1 MTYPYIMKDSFI
13 SIATG
18 DVQSGFKVHNI
29 DDTHP
34 QFERIRQAI
43 KQCEWDNIEKLL
55 DPAVEMT
62 TRFEEESIGDDT
74 LTFDRTQEI
83 ITYQG
88 TVLHNTLTKRIFSM
102 WNDGFN
108 VTPMVNFLRNLLN
121 NPSSTAVNELYSFLE
136 TGNMPITEDGHFLAY
151 KKIRMDYK
159 DIHSGTFDNSV
170 GQTCEMPRNL
180 VDDKRDNTCSNG
192 LHFCSQPYLNEYGNG
207 SNETRVVLVKI
218 NPADVV
224 SIPADYNNTK
234 GRTCKYKV
242 YAEVNST
249 LAHAVDTFDK
259 TVYPIISETTKEA
272 TKPEKTQVAIS
283 EYDDVQLLGVKL
295 LESLTSQQLVRV
307 YNILTSQNLVKFRDK
322 ATGVVRL
329 LDWVL
334 LPVKTTSAHGQAA
347 LVQARWS
354 LLKTQVLLVCKK

>member
-13 SIATG
+13 SITMG
-18 DVQSGFKVHNI
+18 DVQSGFKAHNI
-29 DDTHP
+29 DNTHP
-34 QFERIRQAI
+34 NFLSIRQAI
-43 KQCEWDNIEKLL
+43 RDQNWVTVEKLI
-55 DPAVEMT
+55 DPAVEVKK
-62 TRFEEESIGDDT
+62 RFEQESFGEDS
-74 LTFDRTQEI
+74 LVFDRDQEVVK
-83 ITYQG
+83 YQG

-102 WNDGFN
+102 WNDGFD
-108 VTPMVNFLRNLLN
+108 VAPMVKFLRNLLN

-180 VDDKRDNTCSNG
+180 VDDNRDSHCSNG
-192 LHFCSQPYLNEYGNG
+192 LHFCSQPYLNEYGTG
-207 SNETRVVLVKI
+207 SDKTRVVLVKI

-224 SIPADYNNTK
+224 SIPSDYNNTK
-234 GRTCKYKV
+234 GRTCKYEV

-259 TVYPIISETTKEA
+259 TVYPNITEPPKELV
-272 TKPEKTQVAIS
+272 KPKTSQDDLS
-283 EYDDVQLLGVKL
+283 EYDEVQFLGVQLLD
-295 LESLTSQQLVRV
+295 SLTSQQLVRV

-334 LPVKTTSAHGQAA
+334 LPIKTPTGSGQAA

-354 LLKTQVLLVCKK
+354 LLKTQVSLVCKK